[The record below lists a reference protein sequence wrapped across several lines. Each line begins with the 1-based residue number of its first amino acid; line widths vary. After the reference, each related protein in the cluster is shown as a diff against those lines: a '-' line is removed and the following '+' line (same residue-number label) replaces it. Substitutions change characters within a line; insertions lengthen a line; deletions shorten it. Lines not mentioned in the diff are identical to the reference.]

1 MAEYYPS
8 MSPPR
13 YATAAIVLH
22 WLIAALVIALIA
34 LGWWMQEI
42 AKQPPGPRADMYNLH
57 KSIGLLAGVF
67 IAAMLAWRATHRP
80 PELPPMPRWQAQLA
94 HVLHIVL
101 YLLLV
106 TVAVTGY
113 LGSAYS
119 GYAVR
124 FFGATLPAW
133 TGKYNALK
141 ELMSVA
147 HFWSSW
153 ALTAAILV
161 HVGAAVKHTFVDRDA
176 LLRRMGWP
184 ATSALREE

>member
-1 MAEYYPS
+1 

-13 YATAAIVLH
+13 YATPAIVLH

-42 AKQPPGPRADMYNLH
+42 PKQPPGPRADMYNLH

-94 HVLHIVL
+94 HVLHVVL
-101 YLLLV
+101 YLLLA

-113 LGSAYS
+113 LGSAFS
-119 GYAVR
+119 GYPVK
-124 FFGATLPAW
+124 FFGWTLPAW
-133 TGKYNALK
+133 AGKNPEIK
-141 ELMSVA
+141 DWMSAAHLVLAWTLAVA
-147 HFWSSW
+147 FVLHM
-153 ALTAAILV
+153 AGV
-161 HVGAAVKHTFVDRDA
+161 VKHTWVNRDG
-176 LLRRMGWP
+176 LLRRMSW
-184 ATSALREE
+184 LRPRNAP

>member
-1 MAEYYPS
+1 MAEYYPC

-13 YATAAIVLH
+13 YATPAIVLH

-42 AKQPPGPRADMYNLH
+42 PKQPPGPRADMYNLH
-57 KSIGLLAGVF
+57 KSIGLLAGVL

-80 PELPPMPRWQAQLA
+80 PELPPMPRWQARLA
-94 HVLHIVL
+94 HVLHVVL
-101 YLLLV
+101 YLLLA

-119 GYAVR
+119 GYPVK

-133 TGKYNALK
+133 AGKDNALK
-141 ELMSVA
+141 ELMSAA
-147 HFWSSW
+147 HLWGSW
-153 ALTAAILV
+153 ALTAVILV
-161 HVGAAVKHTFVDRDA
+161 HVGAVAKHTFVDRDA